1 MKYSISL
8 KKIIYKHVL
17 IELILL
23 NFRVFEF
30 DLRLFISNFIDSRLH
45 NISYKLVHS
54 SFYYK
59 NKGVCIILKIK
70 YTHNKLYNSFN
81 HIELHVFIF
90 TISIKCENYILKLI
104 KIYSSSLTNSGANY

>member
-30 DLRLFISNFIDSRLH
+30 DLRLFISNIIESRL
-45 NISYKLVHS
+45 HS

-104 KIYSSSLTNSGANY
+104 KIYSSSLTDSGANY